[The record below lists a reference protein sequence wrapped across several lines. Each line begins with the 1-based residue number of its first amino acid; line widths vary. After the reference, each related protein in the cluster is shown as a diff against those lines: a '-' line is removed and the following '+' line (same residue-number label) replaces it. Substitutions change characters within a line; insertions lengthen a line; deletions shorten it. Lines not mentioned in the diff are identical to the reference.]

1 MKIKGWIVK
10 SLFIPVIVIVN
21 VALAALSMTLLTGIV
36 AV

>member
-1 MKIKGWIVK
+1 MNRKGWIIRAIFV
-10 SLFIPVIVIVN
+10 PVAVVIN